1 MRMLHHEAMHHEAML
16 HQLLHHEAS
25 CSVCGSCCQLLRAHE
40 NNVMV
45 LLIFAQFSGPIGDRF
60 QRPEKRCYAPST

>member
-1 MRMLHHEAMHHEAML
+1 
-16 HQLLHHEAS
+16 LHHEAS